1 MEELHN
7 NFDHPKD
14 KESMNNM
21 YRPEA
26 SGFE

>member
-7 NFDHPKD
+7 NSDQPKD
-14 KESMNNM
+14 HESMNNM
-21 YRPEA
+21 YKPEA